1 MTHLYH
7 RTLDMDRGMQGAGL
21 FGTVLNV
28 AKPLLKPIARQAVKS
43 AKRAAIKQGI
53 GLAGDLILG
62 RNASR
67 SAKTRAKRALKMT
80 ALKTLGAA
88 QASLGRPLGRRP
100 KAKKKSRGAPK
111 RASAVKK
118 RKPVSKKK
126 PRGLKGKGSKK
137 RSPPGYSKKAMNNLV
152 KQWRKSRKR

>member
-1 MTHLYH
+1 
-7 RTLDMDRGMQGAGL
+7 MDRGMQGAGL

-62 RNASR
+62 RNATR

-126 PRGLKGKGSKK
+126 NPRT
-137 RSPPGYSKKAMNNLV
+137 
-152 KQWRKSRKR
+152 

>member
-7 RTLDMDRGMQGAGL
+7 RTLDMDRGMEGGGL
-21 FGTVLNV
+21 FGTVLNA

-62 RNASR
+62 RNVTR

-100 KAKKKSRGAPK
+100 KTKKSRGAPK

-126 PRGLKGKGSKK
+126 TRGLKGKGSKK